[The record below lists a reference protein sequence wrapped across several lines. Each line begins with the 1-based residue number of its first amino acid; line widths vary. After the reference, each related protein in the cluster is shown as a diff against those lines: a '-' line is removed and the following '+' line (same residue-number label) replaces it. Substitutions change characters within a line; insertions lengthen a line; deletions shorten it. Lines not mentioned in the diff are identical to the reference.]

1 MAQNK
6 IDTLTLKKMFI
17 AGANKLLENK
27 QLIDSLNVF
36 PVPDGDTGTNMS
48 LTITSAAREVIK
60 NKTAK
65 VDDLMNSAASGSLR
79 GARGNSGVILSQL
92 IRGFSKGLDS
102 TGEADVKALAIASKN
117 AVKTAYKAVMKPKEG
132 TILTVARVCAECSV
146 HLAKDPK
153 YSEDIEAYLTEIITE
168 GHKILAQT
176 KEMLPV
182 LKQADV
188 VDAGGMGLM
197 FILEGALHGLTSD
210 EEIVFNEDVNT
221 APAPAPVAENN
232 FSALSTVETADIKFG
247 YCTEFFINLEKGND
261 RLVPEF
267 KTFLNTLGDS
277 IVVVNDE
284 TFVKVH
290 VHTNHP
296 GRVLERALEMGTL
309 TGMKIDN
316 MREQHT
322 NKIDFGAE
330 GAAAKADATPAP
342 QNSEPK
348 ETAFISVLT
357 GSGLAEVFTNLG
369 ADKLIEGGQTMNPST
384 EDILNAIQ
392 EVNAKNVIVLPNN
405 SNIIL
410 AAQQA
415 ANLTEDKNVFV
426 VPTKTIPEGIG
437 ALLNYSADDD
447 IESNIENIT
456 EAISS
461 IKTGLVTYAI
471 RDTVFGDKEI
481 KSGNILCMLDGEI
494 VIVDE
499 SVEEGTKKLLDMAIT
514 DDNDIVSIY
523 YGEDVNEEDA
533 QKILEYAE
541 ENFEDCEFELLSGKQ
556 PLYYYIIS
564 IE

>member
-1 MAQNK
+1 MAQEIINS
-6 IDTLTLKKMFI
+6 LTLKKMFI
-17 AGANKLLENK
+17 AGANKLIENK

-48 LTITSAAREVIK
+48 LTITSAAKEVSK
-60 NKTAK
+60 NKGAK
-65 VDDLMNSAASGSLR
+65 IADLMNAAASGSLR

-92 IRGFSKGLDS
+92 IRGFSKSLEN
-102 TGEADVKALAIASKN
+102 TNEADVKTLALASKN

-132 TILTVARVCAECSV
+132 TILTVARICAEASI
-146 HLAKDPK
+146 HLAKDPN
-153 YSEDIEAYLTEIITE
+153 YTDIDIFLEKVIDE

-197 FILEGALHGLTSD
+197 FILEGALSGLRSK
-210 EEIVFNEDVNT
+210 EDVT
-221 APAPAPVAENN
+221 FKEASDLTPAPSPVIEQ
-232 FSALSTVETADIKFG
+232 SYQALSSVETADIKFG
-247 YCTEFFINLEKGND
+247 YCTEFFINLAPGND
-261 RLVPEF
+261 KLVPEF

-296 GRVLERALEMGTL
+296 GRVLERALEMGSL

-330 GAAAKADATPAP
+330 GAAAKADASPSQDTS
-342 QNSEPK
+342 QPK
-348 ETAFISVLT
+348 KTAFIAVLA
-357 GSGLAEVFTNLG
+357 GSGLAEIFQNLG
-369 ADKLIEGGQTMNPST
+369 ADKIIEGGQTMNPST
-384 EDILNAIQ
+384 EDILNAVK
-392 EVNAKNVIVLPNN
+392 EVNAENIVILPNN

-410 AAQQA
+410 AAEQA
-415 ANLTEDKNVFV
+415 AKLAEGKKVYV
-426 VPTKTIPEGIG
+426 IPTKTVPEGVG
-437 ALLNYSADDD
+437 ALLNFESEDD

-456 EAISS
+456 DAISS
-461 IKTGLVTYAI
+461 IKTGLVTYAV
-471 RDTVFGDKEI
+471 RDTVFDGKEI
-481 KSGNILCMLDGEI
+481 KEGNILCMLGGEI
-494 VIVDE
+494 AVVSQ
-499 SVEEGTKKLLDMAIT
+499 SVEEGTKALLDMAIT

-523 YGEDVNEEDA
+523 YGQDVSEEDA
-533 QKILEYAE
+533 EKILEYAE
-541 ENFEDCEFELLSGKQ
+541 EKFEDCEFELLSGKQ

-564 IE
+564 VE